1 MLESIDYLEK
11 KVRIMTNS
19 IDYIEQSTV
28 LIDWNR
34 RLWLYTCFTEEF
46 IT

>member
-28 LIDWNR
+28 LIEYDFIHV
-34 RLWLYTCFTEEF
+34 FTEEF